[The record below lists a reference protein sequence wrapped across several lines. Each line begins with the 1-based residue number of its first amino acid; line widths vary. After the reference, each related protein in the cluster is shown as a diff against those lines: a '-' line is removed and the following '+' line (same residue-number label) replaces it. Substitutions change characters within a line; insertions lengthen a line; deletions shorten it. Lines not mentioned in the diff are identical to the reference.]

1 MLIKCSVFRLG
12 MVERQPVMKRS
23 CAFCQAEE
31 RDTLEEALTN
41 GEMSCAQ
48 IDKDM
53 GWRANTADRHFRN
66 HMGQY
71 HMAANPSCVICT
83 SENRTEYEERFFS
96 DGSESDAIAE
106 ELGIKESTVYHHMKH
121 HFQPLVQKSA
131 ATEVA
136 ITVGNEITVLRTNV
150 ERLNGKLTEL
160 MDEGDVHED
169 GFVRKAVSLHKEV
182 RESIKD
188 LTKFQDQWG
197 TMGEGTQVNQTI
209 NILQVE
215 LAKESP
221 ESWKRIKS
229 KLQAEEIEELV

>member
-1 MLIKCSVFRLG
+1 MAFR

-23 CAFCQAEE
+23 CSFCQSDAREQ
-31 RDTLEEALTN
+31 LEEAITN

-71 HMAANPSCVICT
+71 HMAANPSCVIC
-83 SENRTEYEERFFS
+83 SSDKRSEYEERFFN

-106 ELGIKESTVYHHMKH
+106 ELGIKEGTVYHHMKH
-121 HFQPLVQKSA
+121 HFQPLVKRSA
-131 ATEVA
+131 SLQVA
-136 ITVGNEITVLRTNV
+136 MTVGNEINVLRNNV
-150 ERLNGKLTEL
+150 ERLNTKLNEL
-160 MDEGDVHED
+160 MDEGDVHEE
-169 GFVRKAVSLHKEV
+169 GFVRNAVTLHKEV

-188 LTKFQDQWG
+188 LTKVQETWG
-197 TMGEGTQVNQTI
+197 ASGEGSQVNQTI

-215 LAKESP
+215 IAKESP
-221 ESWKRIKS
+221 ESWKRIKN
-229 KLQAEEIEELV
+229 KLQEEMEGAV

>member
-1 MLIKCSVFRLG
+1 MLIKPIAFGLV
-12 MVERQPVMKRS
+12 MVERKPVVKRS
-23 CAFCQAEE
+23 CAFCQIED
-31 RDTLEEALTN
+31 RDVYEDALTN

-48 IDKDM
+48 LDKDM
-53 GWRANTADRHFRN
+53 GWRANTADRHYRN

-71 HMAANPSCVICT
+71 HMAANPSCVICS
-83 SENRTEYEERFFS
+83 SENRSQYEERFFA
-96 DGSESDAIAE
+96 DGSESDIIAE
-106 ELGIKESTVYHHMKH
+106 ELGIKETTVYHHMKH
-121 HFQPLVQKSA
+121 HFQPLVQRSA

-136 ITVGNEITVLRTNV
+136 ITVGNEITVLRGNV

-169 GFVRKAVSLHKEV
+169 GFVRKAVALHKEV

-188 LTKFQDQWG
+188 LTKVQDQWG
-197 TMGEGTQVNQTI
+197 TMGEGAQVNQTI

-221 ESWKRIKS
+221 ESWKRIKN
-229 KLQAEEIEELV
+229 KLQSEASEIV